1 MVSVYYSGNWS
12 AVRRNAEKNV
22 APWPPVLADTGKFG
36 QKQNNNRKLCLQC
49 VCSYIK
55 FVSSERTYEVSQLIA
70 SPAQTPDSSRQ
81 APFEFSVLIV
91 DDEDEIREQ
100 LRIRFELEGCIVF
113 DAAGGNEA
121 FEVWKKHRP
130 DVVITDIRMAN
141 GTGEELLELLNKES
155 AGDRS
160 VVICMSGFS
169 DLQTH
174 TAYDCGADALFQKPF
189 DLRALVAAARH
200 FAQIRKRHLEA
211 FSTVSRFQ
219 EDLKKIAS
227 SMLRTD
233 SKELHNGVDL
243 QDLKQLA
250 SMVMHEINGPLAVIN
265 MNAALLPETL
275 ESGVPRLSSAVKM
288 ARNIERNSQK
298 LNDIIHALRDLFVR
312 RDLSHR
318 TPVAMSQVITEAVR
332 HLQEEQKL
340 HGITIQV
347 EGREISAWVK
357 GDRQQLIQVIK
368 NVLDN
373 AAYSNRVAGQET
385 VVVSLDVKGREISIS
400 VSDKGHGISD
410 GIRAKIFDPY
420 FSTKGDQGTG
430 MGLHICK
437 QIIENH
443 GGSINLDTKYRNG
456 AKFIITL
463 PQYSQ

>member
-1 MVSVYYSGNWS
+1 MIVNDSHSS
-12 AVRRNAEKNV
+12 DSKK
-22 APWPPVLADTGKFG
+22 PTPFG
-36 QKQNNNRKLCLQC
+36 
-49 VCSYIK
+49 
-55 FVSSERTYEVSQLIA
+55 
-70 SPAQTPDSSRQ
+70 
-81 APFEFSVLIV
+81 FSVLIV

-113 DAAGGNEA
+113 DAASGNEA
-121 FEVWKKHRP
+121 FEVWKQHKP
-130 DVVITDIRMAN
+130 DVLITDIRMAN
-141 GTGEELLELLNKES
+141 GSGEELLERLNRES

-160 VVICMSGFS
+160 VMICMSGFS

-174 TAYDCGADALFQKPF
+174 TAYDYGADALFQKPF
-189 DLRALVAAARH
+189 DLRALVSAARH

-227 SMLRTD
+227 GMLKAD
-233 SKELHNGVDL
+233 SKDLHNGVDL

-265 MNAALLPETL
+265 MNAALLPDTL
-275 ESGVPRLSSAVKM
+275 EAPVPRISSAVKM

-318 TPVAMSQVITEAVR
+318 TPVALSQVVTDAIR

-340 HGITIQV
+340 HGVTIQA
-347 EGREISAWVK
+347 EGREVSAWVK
-357 GDRQQLIQVIK
+357 GDRQQLIQVMK
-368 NVLDN
+368 NILDN
-373 AAYSNRVAGQET
+373 AAYSNRIAGQEEVHVT
-385 VVVSLDVKGREISIS
+385 IEQKAQEVSIAVCDR
-400 VSDKGHGISD
+400 GHGISD
-410 GIRAKIFDPY
+410 GVRAKIFEPY

-443 GGSINLDTKYRNG
+443 GGRIVIDPNYQNG
-456 AKFIITL
+456 AKFVITL
-463 PQYSQ
+463 PQYTQ

>member
-1 MVSVYYSGNWS
+1 MS
-12 AVRRNAEKNV
+12 AAERPTIEPNAS
-22 APWPPVLADTGKFG
+22 FG
-36 QKQNNNRKLCLQC
+36 
-49 VCSYIK
+49 
-55 FVSSERTYEVSQLIA
+55 
-70 SPAQTPDSSRQ
+70 
-81 APFEFSVLIV
+81 FSVLIV

-113 DAAGGNEA
+113 DASSGNQA
-121 FEVWKKHRP
+121 FEVWKQHKP

-141 GTGEELLELLNKES
+141 GSGEELLTRLNREGDS
-155 AGDRS
+155 DRS
-160 VVICMSGFS
+160 VVICISGFS

-174 TAYDCGADALFQKPF
+174 TAYDYGADALFQKPF

-219 EDLKKIAS
+219 EDLRKIAS
-227 SMLRTD
+227 SMLKAD
-233 SKELHNGVDL
+233 SEDLHSGVDL

-265 MNAALLPETL
+265 MNAALLPDTL
-275 ESGVPRLSSAVKM
+275 EAGVPRIPAAIKM

-312 RDLSHR
+312 KSLSHR
-318 TPVAMSQVITEAVR
+318 NPVAMNQIIADAVR

-340 HGITIQV
+340 HGISIQV
-347 EGREISAWVK
+347 DGREASAWVK
-357 GDRQQLIQVIK
+357 GDRQQLIQVLK
-368 NVLDN
+368 NILDN
-373 AAYSNRVAGQET
+373 AAFSNRVAGQEEIN
-385 VVVSLDVKGREISIS
+385 VVIEARGQDIKVV
-400 VSDKGHGISD
+400 VSDKGHGISE
-410 GIRAKIFDPY
+410 GVRGRIFEPY

-443 GGSINLDTKYRNG
+443 GGAISIDTAYRNG
-456 AKFIITL
+456 ARFIITL
-463 PQYSQ
+463 PQYSA